1 MKDVFAYSNSPFNPL
16 ETIHQLIVAIGR
28 AERIEEIYEEAL
40 NGLQDTV
47 AAERAAILLV
57 DADGMMR
64 FKAWRGLSES
74 YRRAVEGHTPWTTAD
89 ANPQPVLVADVAHEP
104 MAEALRVALQTEG
117 IHAIAFIP
125 LVSREGLLGKFM
137 VYYNAPHKHS
147 ANEVQL
153 AQIIAGHVAFA
164 IEQKRAEAVLKASEE
179 RFSKAFKANPDPMAI
194 HAISD
199 GRFVEVNDSFLR
211 ISGYTRDEVIG
222 HTIAELGFLTE
233 PSYFHAAA
241 RLLREQGRLTGFE
254 FEYRTKT
261 SEMRWGLISA
271 EIIEIGGETYIL
283 STTGDI
289 TARKQIDVVRQR
301 QAQRAALRADIS
313 MALARKSD
321 LPGVLQ
327 KCAEAVTE
335 HLRVAFTRIWL
346 LQGET
351 VLQLTASAGLYTH
364 MDGAHSRIG
373 VGELKIGRIAEAR
386 QPHLTND
393 VQNDPAIGDREW
405 ARREGMVAF
414 AGYPLLVEDRLVGVL
429 ALFSQTL
436 LTEDTYHALGS
447 IADLIAQGIERKKIE
462 LEREHLLER
471 EQTARRQAEASAR
484 LHRSVEEQLALLVDA
499 SGFLLSSLEPEAVLT
514 AILDLSRRLIPADA
528 YAVWRYR
535 AGTRRWEIGCATG
548 LSESYRQGIIE
559 NLGAV
564 APSQLTP
571 VISEDI
577 EQDSLLADRRALYRA
592 EGIRALFAVPLHLYG
607 ENCGT
612 IAFYFRNTHQ
622 FGQAEIRIASAL
634 ANLAAAAVTTAEL
647 FQEQTRLRVEAEDSN
662 RLKDEFL
669 ATVSHELRTPLTPLL
684 GWTHLLRTQKV
695 DAEMLASAVE
705 VIERNVRA
713 QTQIVNDILD
723 VSRIMTGKLRLEMQA
738 VMLAPIIE
746 AAIETVRP
754 AALTKNVRITTAL
767 DPLIDKV
774 LCDPDRLQQIVW
786 NLLSNAIKFSHE
798 GGEVNISLIGREGK
812 AEIIVSD
819 AGQGISAD
827 FLPYVFDHFRQADS
841 SYTRK
846 HGGLGL
852 GLAIVRHLVELHGG
866 TVAADS
872 AGEGQGASFT
882 IRFPLANPTA
892 APPPAANAAADSE
905 SGLLLAGLRLL
916 LVDDDADTLEVFGLT
931 LRHYG
936 ATVECATSAAVAFE
950 EVQRSLPDV
959 LICDIGMPDEDGFAL
974 IKRVRGLTDEQG
986 GRVKAIALTAYA
998 REEDRR
1004 RALASGFQRHLPKPV
1019 DPIELAAH
1027 IAEVVAG

>member
-1 MKDVFAYSNSPFNPL
+1 MKDVFAYSNPPFNPL
-16 ETIHQLIVAIGR
+16 ETIHQLIAAIGR
-28 AERIEEIYEEAL
+28 AERIEEIYEAAL

-47 AAERAAILLV
+47 AADRAAILLV
-57 DADGMMR
+57 DADGVMR
-64 FKAWRGLSES
+64 FKVWHGLSES
-74 YRRAVEGHTPWTTAD
+74 YRRAVEGHTPWTITD

-104 MAEALRVALQTEG
+104 MADALRVALQAEG

-125 LVSREGLLGKFM
+125 LVSRERLLGKFM
-137 VYYNAPHKHS
+137 IYYNTPHKHS

-211 ISGYTRDEVIG
+211 ISGYARDEIIG
-222 HTIAELGFLTE
+222 HTIAELSLLAE
-233 PSYFHAAA
+233 PSYFHAAV
-241 RLLREQGRLTGFE
+241 RLLREQGRLTEFE
-254 FEYRTKT
+254 FEYCTKAA
-261 SEMRWGLISA
+261 EMRWGLISA

-289 TARKQIDVVRQR
+289 TARKQIEVVRQR

-346 LQGET
+346 LQEEGF
-351 VLQLTASAGLYTH
+351 LQLAASAGLYTH

-393 VQNDPAIGDREW
+393 VQNDPAIGDRQW
-405 ARREGMVAF
+405 AIREGLVAF

-429 ALFSQTL
+429 ALFSQTP

-447 IADLIAQGIERKKIE
+447 IADVIAQGIERKKIE

-499 SGFLLSSLEPEAVLT
+499 SGCLLSSLEPEAVLT

-535 AGTRRWEIGCATG
+535 AVTRRWEIGCATG
-548 LSESYRQGIIE
+548 LSESYRQVTIE
-559 NLGAV
+559 DLGAV
-564 APSQLTP
+564 APAQLTP
-571 VISEDI
+571 IISEDV
-577 EQDSLLADRRALYRA
+577 EHDGLLANRRALYLA

-607 ENCGT
+607 ENAGT
-612 IAFYFRNTHQ
+612 IAFYFKQAHP
-622 FGQAEIRIASAL
+622 FGQAEIRIANAL

-647 FQEQTRLRVEAEDSN
+647 FQEQTRLRIEAEDSN

-695 DAEMLASAVE
+695 DAEMLASALE

-754 AALTKNVRITTAL
+754 AALAKNVRITASL
-767 DPLIDKV
+767 NQLMEEV
-774 LCDPDRLQQIVW
+774 RCDPDRLQQIVW
-786 NLLSNAIKFSHE
+786 NLLSNAIKFTHE
-798 GGEVNISLIGREGK
+798 GGEVNISLIGQEGK
-812 AEIIVSD
+812 AEIVVSD
-819 AGQGISAD
+819 NGQGISAD
-827 FLPYVFDHFRQADS
+827 FLPYVFEHFRQADS

-866 TVAADS
+866 TVAAHS
-872 AGEGQGASFT
+872 AGPGQGARFT
-882 IRFPLANPTA
+882 VRLPLANPTTA
-892 APPPAANAAADSE
+892 TATPETAADSE
-905 SGLLLAGLRLL
+905 SALLLAGVRLL
-916 LVDDDADTLEVFGLT
+916 LVDDDPDTLEVFGLT
-931 LRHYG
+931 LRYYG
-936 ATVECATSAAVAFE
+936 ATVQCTTSAAVAFE

-1004 RALASGFQRHLPKPV
+1004 RALASGFERHLPKPV